1 MLPSEYDETEA
12 YQFDSITVAYEV
24 DLRMIAHTHVKTQL
38 HSKAWDYL
46 CGVWNVVEHFDVKH
60 LTLDLNSEL
69 LLPCTVYS

>member
-1 MLPSEYDETEA
+1 MLPSEHDETET

-46 CGVWNVVEHFDVKH
+46 CGIWNLVESFDVKH
-60 LTLDLNSEL
+60 LILDLKGML
-69 LLPCTVYS
+69 ILPIAASN